1 MVFINLDDQGEYLLR
16 GYIDRLDRVKDRTYE
31 IHETSKSLPEQSMMD
46 EDRQLAL
53 YQIGIQKMW
62 NDVNRVE
69 LVWHYVAFD
78 KED

>member
-1 MVFINLDDQGEYLLR
+1 
-16 GYIDRLDRVKDRTYE
+16 
-31 IHETSKSLPEQSMMD
+31 MMD

-78 KED
+78 KEDWSYQGVFAEWEQVMRVVLL